1 MAKRL
6 QLPSINIEA
15 EDRIAELESKVNLLI
30 AVVNEF
36 AQGINE
42 SLLGQIEVAL
52 PNVFLYLVD
61 EE

>member
-6 QLPSINIEA
+6 QLPPVNTEA

-30 AVVNEF
+30 AVINEI